1 MEISHYFEPVDLEGH
16 QYFKQTDK
24 NKLGNLINI
33 YHEKGDFPDLE
44 DVPLAIIG
52 VNEDRAA
59 LQNKGCRKAPDIV
72 RDYLYQLYSH
82 WNQLKIADLG
92 NIIKGHTLQDT
103 YFALKEAIAHL
114 VKHNI
119 VPIIIGGSQ
128 DLTFANYAA
137 YQDLSKI
144 VNIATIDYQLDL
156 GNNELELDSKSF
168 FSRIILQ
175 QPNFLFNFTNI
186 GYQSYF
192 VDQDAITLMHNM
204 FFDLHRL
211 GTVRANMDETEPLIR
226 DADILSFDISAVR
239 HSDAPGSFYAG
250 PNGFTSEEACK
261 ICRYAG
267 MSDKMSSF
275 GIYEVNPDLDD
286 RGQTAYL
293 AAQMTWYF
301 IDGFMNRPG
310 DVPEENSDDYVRF
323 VITAGDI
330 DDELIFLK
338 SKKSDRWWMEVQIEN
353 KFQHKYWRQQ
363 FVPCSYQDYQVALK
377 NEIPDRWWRVH
388 QKLM

>member
-24 NKLGNLINI
+24 NKLGNLIDI
-33 YHEKGDFPDLE
+33 YHEKDDFPDLD
-44 DVPLAIIG
+44 DVSLAIIG
-52 VNEDRAA
+52 VTEDRAA

-72 RDYLYQLYSH
+72 RDYLYQLYAH
-82 WNQLKIADLG
+82 WNQTKIADLG

-128 DLTFANYAA
+128 DLTFANYTA

-156 GNNELELDSKSF
+156 GNSELELDSKSF

-204 FFDLHRL
+204 FFELHRL

-239 HSDAPGSFYAG
+239 HSDAPGSFYSG

-267 MSDKMSSF
+267 MSDKLSSF

-286 RGQTAYL
+286 RGQTAFL

-310 DVPEENSDDYVRF
+310 DIPEENSDDYVRF

>member
-24 NKLGNLINI
+24 NKLGNLINV
-33 YHEKGDFPDLE
+33 YQQKDDFPDLE
-44 DVPLAIIG
+44 DVSIAIIG
-52 VNEDRAA
+52 VTEDRAA

-72 RDYLYQLYSH
+72 RDYLYQLYTH
-82 WNQLKIADLG
+82 WNQVKTADLG

-103 YFALKEAIAHL
+103 YFALKEAIAYL

-119 VPIIIGGSQ
+119 VPVIIGGSQ
-128 DLTFANYAA
+128 DLTFANYTA

-156 GNNELELDSKSF
+156 GNSELELDSKSF

-175 QPNFLFNFTNI
+175 QPNFLFNYTNI

-204 FFDLHRL
+204 FFELHRL
-211 GTVRANMDETEPLIR
+211 GTVRSNMEEAEPLIR

-267 MSDKMSSF
+267 MSDKLSSF

-293 AAQMTWYF
+293 AAQMVWYF
-301 IDGFMNRPG
+301 IDGYMNRPG
-310 DVPEENSDDYVRF
+310 DIPEENSDDYVRF

-363 FVPCSYQDYQVALK
+363 FVPCSYQDYQTALK

>member
-1 MEISHYFEPVDLEGH
+1 MEISHYFEPVDLDGH

-24 NKLGNLINI
+24 NRIGNQIDV
-33 YHEKGDFPDLE
+33 YQKKDSFPDLKG
-44 DVPLAIIG
+44 VSLALIG
-52 VNEDRAA
+52 VNEDRSA

-72 RDYLYQLYSH
+72 RDYFYQLYTH
-82 WNQLKIADLG
+82 WNQVKLADLG
-92 NIIKGHTLQDT
+92 NIIKGHTLHDT
-103 YFALKEAIAHL
+103 YFAMKEAVGYL
-114 VKHNI
+114 VKQNI

-128 DLTFANYAA
+128 DLTFANYMA

-175 QPNFLFNFTNI
+175 QPNFLFNYTNI

-204 FFDLHRL
+204 YFELHRL
-211 GTVRANMDETEPLIR
+211 GVARSNLDETEPLIR

-239 HSDAPGSFYAG
+239 KADAPGSFYSG
-250 PNGFTSEEACK
+250 PNGFSSDEACK
-261 ICRYAG
+261 ISRYAG
-267 MSDKMSSF
+267 MSDKLSSF

-286 RGQTAYL
+286 HGQTAHL
-293 AAQMTWYF
+293 AAQMIWYF
-301 IDGFMNRPG
+301 IDGFMNRSG
-310 DVPEENSDDYVRF
+310 DIPEENSEDYVRF

-363 FVPCSYQDYQVALK
+363 FVPCSYQDYQTALK
-377 NEIPDRWWRVH
+377 NEIPDRWWKVH